1 MISKKIGLNILG
13 TILGIILFSIG
24 GIGMKVGWFVDFK
37 ALPGILIGVGCGVF
51 GYHFG
56 TIIQVIVM
64 KKNPKEARRVEIEQ
78 KDERN
83 LWIMNTAKRKAFD
96 AMVYIYA
103 TVMFICVLLN
113 VSLTV
118 ILLLVG
124 SYLLVYGIMIY
135 HFYTLS
141 KEV

>member
-1 MISKKIGLNILG
+1 MKSKKIGLNIFG
-13 TILGIILFSIG
+13 TIIGIILFSVG
-24 GIGMKVGWFVDFK
+24 GIGMKIGWFADFK
-37 ALPGILIGVGCGVF
+37 AVPGVLIGLGCGVF

-64 KKNPKEARRVEIEQ
+64 KKNPKEAKRVEIEQ

-83 LWIMNTAKRKAFD
+83 LLIVNTAKRKAFD

-113 VSLTV
+113 VNFIV
-118 ILLLVG
+118 IFLLVG
-124 SYLLVYGIMIY
+124 AYLLVHGIMIY
-135 HFYTLS
+135 HFYKLS